1 MTLVKKL
8 QSSSEKTSSKKIN
21 SKKSMSKKSRQQ
33 AAFLRFSFLISSL
46 RMPRVAT
53 LRAVSVV
60 VGAGLLNGCAS
71 GGNSPLDEALTA
83 LLPDKAAANAQASEI
98 SFASLMVNTSDRQG
112 LLVLGA
118 MGGPATFWPTGNN
131 SMISLYHGGLQ
142 ATAGLPEDLLTTRY
156 FPLDAT
162 EAADYVPWQQATPV
176 EYRLERLWEDN
187 EGLTRALG
195 ATARLTCEAP
205 TVVAYPLGEQRVERC
220 VSHRQWDDGSNTRAT
235 LWRDAHS
242 KRLWAVDEVP
252 WPEGPRIQWE
262 VARPWW

>member
-1 MTLVKKL
+1 MTLVKKP
-8 QSSSEKTSSKKIN
+8 QN
-21 SKKSMSKKSRQQ
+21 HCKSRQQ
-33 AAFLRFSFLISSL
+33 AAFLRSALLRLPALRFS
-46 RMPRVAT
+46 RAVA

-71 GGNSPLDEALTA
+71 GGGSPLGEALTA
-83 LLPDKAAANAQASEI
+83 LLPGDTAANVQASEI

-205 TVVAYPLGEQRVERC
+205 TVVVYPLGEQRVETC

-235 LWRDAHS
+235 LWRDANS
-242 KRLWAVDEVP
+242 KHLWAVDEVP